1 MYNLDNDVPEHIQE
15 DMYSY
20 ILSDWLLRKYGHDA
34 PYSVSELNNG
44 IGNLNAALE
53 LRFAQ
58 SRNPTVS
65 YTSDSRQIDLSIQTH
80 ISKFTYPVSNGY
92 DLRLI
97 FPSMRELNSFLAA
110 KPEYKRL
117 IENGI
122 YLWKLQE
129 DGSVYFYQSEKS
141 DPV

>member
-1 MYNLDNDVPEHIQE
+1 MYYLDNDVPEHNQE

-20 ILSDWLLRKYGHDA
+20 LLSDWLLRKYGHYG
-34 PYSVSELNNG
+34 PYSANELNNG
-44 IGNLNAALE
+44 VGNLNAALE
-53 LRFAQ
+53 ARFNQ
-58 SRNPTVS
+58 SRNPTIS
-65 YTSDSRQIDLSIQTH
+65 YSADSRQIDISVQTH
-80 ISKFTYPVSNGY
+80 IGNFTFPVSTGY

-97 FPSMRELNSFLAA
+97 FPSMSELNAFLAA

-122 YLWKLQE
+122 YLWELQK

-141 DPV
+141 